1 MPEYCLVMQLRN
13 VILSCSIHLVVCITG
28 SVECDN
34 PDSHLE
40 FRTVTGLSSTRGG
53 VSLKL
58 CVLVGVVSG
67 AVGVAQACRYSGCT
81 RATLRNSLACVRG
94 HCISHQLMGTI

>member
-40 FRTVTGLSSTRGG
+40 FRTVTGLR
-53 VSLKL
+53 
-58 CVLVGVVSG
+58 VLHEG
-67 AVGVAQACRYSGCT
+67 AC
-81 RATLRNSLACVRG
+81 L
-94 HCISHQLMGTI
+94 